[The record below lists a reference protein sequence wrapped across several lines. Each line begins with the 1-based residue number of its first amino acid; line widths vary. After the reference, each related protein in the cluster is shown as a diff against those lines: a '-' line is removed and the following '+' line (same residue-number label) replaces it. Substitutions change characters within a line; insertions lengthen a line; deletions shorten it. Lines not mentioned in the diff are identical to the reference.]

1 MRARG
6 VWVISAVIAVI
17 AVSAAAGGVAHAAP
31 EASCP
36 PAVVA
41 GPDGK
46 KPPQPVIVGL
56 YLNQVAAIDIKS
68 NTFLADFYLW
78 FRWRGDIDPTQ
89 SFELVNAVE
98 TWDFQK
104 EAIYK
109 DDDGEPKPDDLPDG
123 CKFQQLKL
131 QGRFAHPFQLAAYPL
146 DRQEL
151 TIRLEDSKYTSDELV
166 YLPDL
171 KDSRISPT
179 MEIPGW
185 QIHGG
190 RFEVHQHAYA
200 TPMGD
205 PRLEGLPCS
214 QFRATLALGRPL
226 VGYLSKTLV
235 PIAFVVLI
243 TLLIFFV
250 SLRYYEGRL
259 GLAVTTLIS
268 AVALQLTTSADLPQV
283 GYLVLIDKLYNLS
296 YVLILFAMLESTVAA
311 RWHDAGREE
320 AARRLDRGAALVSI
334 VAVVVTTLLVF
345 R

>member
-1 MRARG
+1 MTPYRVPLRLG
-6 VWVISAVIAVI
+6 SLLMMV
-17 AVSAAAGGVAHAAP
+17 AACTATAQAAP
-31 EASCP
+31 PLEASCP
-36 PAVVA
+36 PAVLA
-41 GPDGK
+41 GTDGVT
-46 KPPQPVIVGL
+46 PPQAVMVGL
-56 YLNQVAAIDIKS
+56 YLNQVADIDIKS

-78 FRWRGDIDPTQ
+78 FRWRGAIDPTQ
-89 SFELVNAVE
+89 SFELVSAVE
-98 TWDFQK
+98 KWDFEKQV
-104 EAIYK
+104 IYK
-109 DDDGEPKPDDLPDG
+109 DDHDNPKPDDLPDG
-123 CKFQQLKL
+123 CKFQQLHV
-131 QGRFAHPFQLAAYPL
+131 QGRFSHPFQLADYPL

-171 KDSRISPT
+171 KDSRVSPT
-179 MEIPGW
+179 MAVPGW
-185 QIHGG
+185 LIRGS
-190 RFEVHQHAYA
+190 RFDVAQHAYA

-205 PRLEGLPCS
+205 PRLSGLPCS

-235 PIAFVVLI
+235 PIGFIILI

-268 AVALQLTTSADLPQV
+268 AVALQLTSSADLPQV

-296 YVLILFAMLESTVAA
+296 YVLILFAMFESTIAA
-311 RWHDAGREE
+311 RWFDAGREE
-320 AARRLDRGAALVSI
+320 PARRLDRAAAIASM
-334 VAVVVTTLLVF
+334 VAIVVTVLLVF